1 MAVRKKVKKEAKV
14 EEKQSELAKLSFYVV
29 ILNEGFAGNVVKL
42 LTNLG
47 VSAAFIQKGRGTA
60 TRQIREILGVEDNKK
75 EIIYSVV
82 RNDKIEDISR
92 EIRAFFASS
101 KKIRGISFSTPLTG
115 IISMRMYSFLA
126 DNL

>member
-1 MAVRKKVKKEAKV
+1 MAVRKKVKKETKV

>member
-1 MAVRKKVKKEAKV
+1 MALRKKTKEVKNEVKKEK
-14 EEKQSELAKLSFYVV
+14 ELAKLSFYIV
-29 ILNEGFAGNVVKL
+29 ILDAGYANNIVKL

-47 VSAAFIQKGRGTA
+47 VASAFVQKGRGTA

-75 EIIYSVV
+75 EIIYSIV

-115 IISMRMYSFLA
+115 IISMRIYSFLA

>member
-1 MAVRKKVKKEAKV
+1 MAVKKKVKKEAKV

>member
-1 MAVRKKVKKEAKV
+1 MAILKKSKKTENKKETND
-14 EEKQSELAKLSFYVV
+14 ELAKLSFYVV
-29 ILNEGFAGNVVKL
+29 ILNEGFSNNIVKL

-75 EIIYSVV
+75 EIIYALV
-82 RNDKIEDISR
+82 RNDKINDISR
-92 EIRAFFASS
+92 EIGAFFASS

-115 IISMRMYSFLA
+115 IISMRIYSFLA
-126 DNL
+126 DTL